1 MVKPVTFVEPIG
13 RIDGSGSG
21 RNFVAGVG
29 WCVLGRRI
37 IYPTGRTMATPLR
50 LNGNLPDN

>member
-50 LNGNLPDN
+50 LNGNLPNN